1 MAKKMKRRTFLKST
15 FGTILTV
22 LGLSSG
28 GYLYANRIEPSLLE
42 INTLEIKHRLI
53 PNGFDEIKILQFS
66 DTHLGFQYNVSQFQK
81 LITKMN
87 ELEPDLIVFTGDLL
101 DEPNKF
107 NQINQIVPLLTKLK
121 APLGKYCIFGNHDH
135 GGYGSKIYQNIMETA
150 NFTILLN
157 DSKAIEA
164 KDGSKIY
171 LIGIDDRM
179 LGRPDLQLAQQHV
192 PDNVFKILLSHAPDV
207 ADEAANHQIPWQL
220 SGHSHGGQVQIPFI
234 GALIIPPYAQNYPEG
249 YYSIGEKDPL
259 SLYVNRGIGTT
270 RLPFRFMAKPELT
283 LFTLK
288 PNK

>member
-1 MAKKMKRRTFLKST
+1 MKRRTFLKST

-192 PDNVFKILLSHAPDV
+192 PDNVFKIYYPMPLTWQMRQ
-207 ADEAANHQIPWQL
+207 QIIKY
-220 SGHSHGGQVQIPFI
+220 HG
-234 GALIIPPYAQNYPEG
+234 
-249 YYSIGEKDPL
+249 S
-259 SLYVNRGIGTT
+259 
-270 RLPFRFMAKPELT
+270 
-283 LFTLK
+283 
-288 PNK
+288 